1 MKIPF
6 DRSCLRSA
14 LERMDIADIAQAT
27 IRQSGDIARTMER
40 DTGVEF
46 LHLEMGVPGLPPE
59 RAGVEAEC
67 AALQAGVA
75 SQYPNMFGIPELKT
89 QASRFLK
96 AFLDVEVA
104 PLGCIPTV
112 GSMQGSFTTFLLC
125 SQLDPQRR
133 KILFIDPGFPVQRS
147 QVRILGIPSESFD
160 IYDYRGEKLGPKIES
175 VLAAGDVAAIVYS
188 NPNNPAWICLTE
200 SELRTIG
207 ELANKYDT
215 IVLEDLAYMGMDFRK
230 ELGHPFQAPFQATA
244 ARYTD
249 NYVLMISGSKIF
261 SYAGQ
266 RIAIAAI
273 SDKLRNRFYPALKER
288 YGIGRFAESYAL
300 TFLYAAS
307 SGASHSAQYALAA
320 MFKAAA
326 DGKLDF
332 VGHTREYAHRA
343 HRVKELFER
352 HGFHIVY
359 DKDQDEHVSDG
370 FFFTVGY
377 GSMPSSDLVAALLRY
392 GICAISLTSTGS
404 LQNGV
409 RVCVSQ
415 MNREEQYDLLDRRLR
430 DFAQDYARK

>member
-104 PLGCIPTV
+104 PRGCIPTV

-133 KILFIDPGFPVQRS
+133 KILFIDPGFPVQK
-147 QVRILGIPSESFD
+147 QQIAVMGYKYESFD
-160 IYDYRGEKLGPKIES
+160 VYEYRGERLREALEAHLSKGNI
-175 VLAAGDVAAIVYS
+175 AAMIYS
-188 NPNNPAWICLTE
+188 NPNNPAWFCLTDE
-200 SELRTIG
+200 ELKIIG
-207 ELANKYDT
+207 EMANKYDV
-215 IVLEDLAYMGMDFRK
+215 IVIEDLAYFAMDFRK
-230 ELGHPFQAPFQATA
+230 DLGCPFEPPYQASV

-249 NYVLMISGSKIF
+249 NYIMQISGSKAF

-266 RIAIAAI
+266 RIGVTAI
-273 SDKLRNRFYPALKER
+273 SNKLYHRSYPGLTQR
-288 YGIGRFAESYAL
+288 YGGGTFGTVYIHRVLYAL
-300 TFLYAAS
+300 S
-307 SGASHSAQYALAA
+307 SGTSHSAQFALAA

-326 DGKLDF
+326 DGTFDF
-332 VGHTREYAHRA
+332 VSQ
-343 HRVKELFER
+343 VKEYGRRAEKLKKIFTD
-352 HGFHIVY
+352 HGFTIVY
-359 DKDQDEHVSDG
+359 DHDLDQPIADG
-370 FFFTVGY
+370 FYFTIGY
-377 GSMPSSDLVAALLRY
+377 PGMTGGQLMEELVYY
-392 GICAISLTSTGS
+392 GVSAISLSTTGS
-404 LQNGV
+404 NQQGL
-409 RVCVSQ
+409 RACTSFIK
-415 MNREEQYDLLDRRLR
+415 EHQYDLLDERLR
-430 DFAQDYARK
+430 LFEENHQA

>member
-104 PLGCIPTV
+104 PRGCIPTV

-133 KILFIDPGFPVQRS
+133 KILFIDPGFPVS
-147 QVRILGIPSESFD
+147 AV
-160 IYDYRGEKLGPKIES
+160 
-175 VLAAGDVAAIVYS
+175 
-188 NPNNPAWICLTE
+188 CLTE
-200 SELRTIG
+200 DELRTIG
-207 ELANKYDT
+207 ELATRYDA
-215 IVLEDLAYMGMDFRK
+215 IVIEDLAYLCMDFRK
-230 ELGHPFQAPFQATA
+230 PLGRPFEAPYQASV

-249 NYVLMISGSKIF
+249 NYILLVSGSKIF

-266 RIAIAAI
+266 RIAVAAI
-273 SDKLRNRFYPALKER
+273 SDALFRREYPALRRR
-288 YGIGRFAESYAL
+288 YNIGRLGDAYVL
-300 TFLYAAS
+300 VFLYAAS
-307 SGASHSAQYALAA
+307 SGTSHSAQHALAA
-320 MFKAAA
+320 MFRAAA
-326 DGKLDF
+326 DGELDF
-332 VGHTREYAHRA
+332 VGEASEYARRA
-343 HRVKELFER
+343 RLTKETFLR
-352 HGFHIVY
+352 HGFRIVY
-359 DKDQDEHVSDG
+359 DKDRDEPVSDG
-370 FFFTVGY
+370 FFYTVGY
-377 GSMPSSDLVAALLRY
+377 GAMTSAELLSELLLY

-404 LQNGV
+404 RQSGI

-415 MNREEQYDLLDRRLR
+415 MNRPEQFEMLEERLTA
-430 DFAQDYARK
+430 FAENNR